1 MPTDPKFQPSFSPG
15 RRWKIGFDVV
25 VRTALVLAVVMM
37 VNYLGAR
44 FFGRFYL
51 SSQTRVQLAPQ
62 TLDILKSLTN
72 HVNVTLYYDTRDE
85 NDFYSDIVALLN
97 EYRSANPCIS
107 VTTVDYV
114 RDAGEAQKIKE
125 QYKLNSPTDK
135 NLIIFEAGDKHV
147 KIVNGDALT
156 QVKLE
161 QVPNPKE
168 REFRRQPVAF
178 MGEQIFTSML
188 LAVTSAKPFK
198 AYFLQGHGE
207 PSLNDTDE
215 TGYWK
220 FGSILAQN
228 YIAVTNLELLGDN
241 PVPMDCNLLIIAG
254 PRTELSETELQKID
268 QYLAQ
273 GGRLL
278 ALFNYYSI
286 KRPTGLEPI
295 LQRWGVNVGADWVQD
310 LQNTYSTDGRDIIV
324 SSFSQHPVV
333 NPLIGSRLYLILPRP
348 ISRVNRE
355 NQPTGAPQVDEL
367 AFSSPAATLAG
378 EPGDPPRAYPLMV
391 AVEQKPVAGVANARG
406 TTRILVV
413 GDSFA
418 FGNRS
423 IQSVDN
429 SDFIGYAANWLLDRT
444 TLLHG
449 IGPRPIIEFRL
460 LMTRTQQR
468 EVRWLL
474 LGALP
479 GAVLL
484 FGCLV
489 WLPGENNEFKNHW
502 NLVRDCRGAVRV
514 DLLF

>member
-1 MPTDPKFQPSFSPG
+1 MATDSKSQPSFSPG
-15 RRWKIGFDVV
+15 RRWKIGLDVV
-25 VRTALVLAVVMM
+25 VRTVLVLAVVVM
-37 VNYLGAR
+37 VNYLGAH

-51 SSQTRVQLAPQ
+51 SSQTRIQLAPQ
-62 TLDILKSLTN
+62 TMNVLRLLTN
-72 HVNVTLYYDTRDE
+72 HINVTLYYDTKDE
-85 NDFYSDIVALLN
+85 GNFYPDIVALLN
-97 EYRSANPCIS
+97 EYRSVNPRIS
-107 VTTVDYV
+107 VRTVDYV

-135 NLIIFEAGDKHV
+135 NLIIFDCEGRV
-147 KIVNGDALT
+147 KIVPGDSLT

-168 REFRRQPVAF
+168 REFRRRPIAF
-178 MGEQIFTSML
+178 NGEQAFTSML
-188 LAVTSAKPFK
+188 LAVTSARPFK

-207 PSLNDTDE
+207 PSLSDTDE
-215 TGYWK
+215 TGYLK

-228 YIAVTNLELLGDN
+228 YIAVTNLELFGDN
-241 PVPMDCNLLIIAG
+241 PVPIDCNLLVIAG

-273 GGRLL
+273 GGRLFV
-278 ALFNYYSI
+278 LFNYFSI

-295 LQRWGVNVGADWVQD
+295 LARWGVNVGSDWVQD
-310 LQNTYSTDGRDIIV
+310 PQTTVSGKDAVV

-333 NPLIGSRLYLILPRP
+333 NPLVGFGLFLYLPRP
-348 ISRVNRE
+348 ISKVNWE
-355 NQPTGAPQVDEL
+355 NPPAGAPQVDEL
-367 AFSSPAATLAG
+367 AFTSPASTLAG
-378 EPGDPPRAYPLMV
+378 EPGNPPHAYPLMV

-418 FGNRS
+418 FGNQS
-423 IQSVDN
+423 IKSLDN
-429 SDFIGYAANWLLDRT
+429 SDFIGYAANWLLDRN
-444 TLLHG
+444 TLLKG
-449 IGPRPIIEFRL
+449 IGPRPVTEFRL
-460 LMTRTQQR
+460 VMTRTQQR

-489 WLPGENNEFKNHW
+489 WLARRK
-502 NLVRDCRGAVRV
+502 
-514 DLLF
+514 

>member
-1 MPTDPKFQPSFSPG
+1 MPNDPQSQPSFSPG

-25 VRTALVLAVVMM
+25 VRTALVLAVVVM
-37 VNYLGAR
+37 VNYLGAH
-44 FFGRFYL
+44 FLERFYL

-72 HVNVTLYYDTRDE
+72 RVDVTLYYDTRDE

-97 EYRSANPCIS
+97 EYRSANPRIS

-135 NLIIFEAGDKHV
+135 NLVIFDCEGRV
-147 KIVNGDALT
+147 KIVPGDSLT

-161 QVPNPKE
+161 PVYNLKE
-168 REFRRQPVAF
+168 REFRRRPIAF
-178 MGEQIFTSML
+178 NGEQAFTSML
-188 LAVTSAKPFK
+188 LAVTSARPFK

-207 PSLNDTDE
+207 PSLNDTGE
-215 TGYWK
+215 TGYLK
-220 FGSILAQN
+220 FGSLFAQN
-228 YIAVTNLELLGDN
+228 YIAVTNLELFGDN

-254 PRTELSETELQKID
+254 PRMELSETELQKID

-273 GGRLL
+273 GGRLFM
-278 ALFNYYSI
+278 LFNYFSI

-295 LQRWGVNVGADWVQD
+295 LARWGVNVGSDWVQD
-310 LQNTYSTDGRDIIV
+310 PQTTVSGKDAVV

-333 NPLIGSRLYLILPRP
+333 NPLVGFGLFLYLPRP
-348 ISRVNRE
+348 VGKVNWE
-355 NQPTGAPQVDEL
+355 NPPAGAPQVDEL
-367 AFSSPAATLAG
+367 AFTSPASTLAG
-378 EPGDPPRAYPLMV
+378 ESGNPPHAYPLMV

-413 GDSFA
+413 GDTFA
-418 FGNRS
+418 FGNQS
-423 IQSVDN
+423 IKSLDN
-429 SDFIGYAANWLLDRT
+429 SDFIGYAANWLLDRN
-444 TLLHG
+444 TLLKG
-449 IGPRPIIEFRL
+449 IGPRPVTEFRL
-460 LMTRTQQR
+460 VMTRTQQR

-489 WLPGENNEFKNHW
+489 WLTRRK
-502 NLVRDCRGAVRV
+502 
-514 DLLF
+514 